1 MTSAELQEALPAP
14 EFVEAAEILNM
25 IKQTPEELHKY
36 RARMKLLIDEAAR
49 QREIRESEARI
60 ASALQQGEET
70 GLVKGRQEGE
80 LLGRIKVLQELLG
93 LETPT
98 AETLAKYDLARLT
111 ALAQRLQKK
120 IPRIG

>member
-1 MTSAELQEALPAP
+1 MTSAELHEALPAP

-25 IKQTPEELHKY
+25 INQTPEELHKY

-49 QREIRESEARI
+49 QREIRENEVRIRESEAKIGI
-60 ASALQQGEET
+60 ARQE
-70 GLVKGRQEGE
+70 GLQEGE

-93 LETPT
+93 LATPT
-98 AETLAKYDLARLT
+98 AETLATYDLSRLT

-120 IPRIG
+120 IQRIG